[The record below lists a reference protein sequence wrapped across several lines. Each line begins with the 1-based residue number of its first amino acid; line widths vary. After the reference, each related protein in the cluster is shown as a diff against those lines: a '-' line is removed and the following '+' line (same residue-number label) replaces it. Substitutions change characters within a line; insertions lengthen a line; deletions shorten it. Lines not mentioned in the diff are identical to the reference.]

1 MPQFSEVAVRTG
13 LVAPDGS
20 IVDQKGSKD
29 GLAFVQSVHGKY
41 SEAAKQGRLFHTA
54 NTAAVTT
61 TADDAT
67 TWTGLGIA
75 NPDNSGKLLV
85 LLEFS
90 WALTIVGSDDGML
103 GLMSSDNSGFAD
115 VIAPQPARLSVTA
128 RGGSVALVDDGATLV
143 TPKLV
148 KPISTYGTG
157 AVTTWQGAGPQVCK
171 LDGQIIIPPGMAIAT
186 ITTTVVTAGF
196 QFGFLWE
203 EVAE

>member
-1 MPQFSEVAVRTG
+1 MPQFKDVTVRTG
-13 LVAPDGS
+13 LVASNGNV
-20 IVDQKGSKD
+20 IDQKGSQD
-29 GLAFVQSVHGKY
+29 GIAFIQAVHAQH
-41 SEAAKQGRLFHTA
+41 SEAAKQGRLFHAA

-75 NPDNSGKLLV
+75 NPDNSGKLIV

-103 GLMSSDNSGFAD
+103 GLMSSDNSGFSD
-115 VIAPQPARLSVTA
+115 VIAPQPAKLSVTT

-171 LDGQIIIPPGMAIAT
+171 LDGQIIIPPGMAICT

-203 EVAE
+203 EVDV